1 MNHNNDILVSALTSA
16 IHHNK
21 LHQVYQPKI
30 DSLNGKVVGVEA
42 LSRWNDPVLGSVP
55 PSVFIPLA
63 EKYNLMEPLTLNA
76 ITSIVSQCAIWNQQG
91 INLKMSINASMQDLH
106 SEKIVGHMCDA
117 LIKFNVDPTQI
128 VLEITETAIMEDR
141 DQCANTLSV
150 LNAMGIG
157 LSIDDFGIGHAP
169 FVYLK
174 HFPINEIKI
183 DKMFVDEV
191 ATNPKDAA
199 IVKCMVDLGHATG
212 CVVVAEG
219 VENEQT
225 AKTLK
230 SLGCDILQGY
240 YFSKPIKAHEIV
252 NFINAREKVI
262 A

>member
-1 MNHNNDILVSALTSA
+1 MTYTDDALVSALTSA

-21 LHQVYQPKI
+21 IHQVYQPKI
-30 DSLNGKVVGVEA
+30 DSRLDKVVGVEA
-42 LSRWNDPVLGSVP
+42 LSRWNDPTLGVIP

-63 EKYNLMEPLTLNA
+63 EKHNLMELLTLNA
-76 ITSIVSQCAIWNQQG
+76 ITSIVSQCAMWNRQG

-106 SEKIVGHMCDA
+106 GDHIVGHISDA
-117 LIKFNVDPTQI
+117 LITHGVDPSQLI
-128 VLEITETAIMEDR
+128 LEITETAIMEDR
-141 DQCANTLSV
+141 DRCADALSI
-150 LNAMGIG
+150 LKAMGVGI
-157 LSIDDFGIGHAP
+157 SIDDFGIGHAP

-219 VENEQT
+219 VENRRT
-225 AKTLK
+225 ADTLI

-240 YFSKPIKAHEIV
+240 YFSKPINADELM
-252 NFINAREKVI
+252 NFINMREKVV